1 MPWLNVK
8 WNYFEVISQLTV
20 SETEIK
26 LSQPLKESWNY
37 FKTVSATLNTLQH
50 IHYKRQSAYE
60 TNMKHFH
67 FTSSNHGFTCVR
79 TDECVQYLA
88 AITWPDL
95 DLMTHIL
102 DLYLGAACVPKIQF
116 VDLGIQGLEPGQ
128 ERKTQTDRQT
138 DATRRI
144 TTAHSVVLIIINNN
158 N

>member
-1 MPWLNVK
+1 
-8 WNYFEVISQLTV
+8 
-20 SETEIK
+20 
-26 LSQPLKESWNY
+26 
-37 FKTVSATLNTLQH
+37 
-50 IHYKRQSAYE
+50 
-60 TNMKHFH
+60 
-67 FTSSNHGFTCVR
+67 
-79 TDECVQYLA
+79 
-88 AITWPDL
+88 
-95 DLMTHIL
+95 MTHIL